1 MKTIELPTGI
11 QTRVIHRIDQ
21 NGLQQAEDQLVEESP
36 LEIRLKYG
44 KTGQRRD
51 QPIAITMCTPG
62 HDVELALGFLFT
74 EAIIG
79 NTRDIERTAHFPEQ
93 HRVSVTLPPTLDLD
107 LSRLDRH
114 FYTTSSCGV
123 CGKGSL
129 EMLESVSCY
138 FPRPGQP
145 QLDTKTL
152 AGMPGKLQ
160 RAQSLFAVTGGIH
173 AAALFNAQGELLELR
188 EDVGRH
194 NAVDKLI
201 GWALQKNH
209 LPLRDYI
216 LMLSGR
222 IGFELVQ
229 KAAMAGIP
237 IIAAVGAPSSL
248 AVDLAEANDITLIG
262 FLRDDRM
269 NVYCGMERITTA
281 LKNE

>member
-1 MKTIELPTGI
+1 M
-11 QTRVIHRIDQ
+11 R
-21 NGLQQAEDQLVEESP
+21 
-36 LEIRLKYG
+36 
-44 KTGQRRD
+44 
-51 QPIAITMCTPG
+51 TPG
-62 HDVELALGFLFT
+62 NDVELALGFLFT

-79 NTRDIERTAHFPEQ
+79 HVRDIDATEHFPVQ
-93 HRVSVTLPPTLDLD
+93 HRVSVALQASLEFD
-107 LSRLDRH
+107 LSRLNRH

-129 EMLESVSCY
+129 ELVESVSCY
-138 FPRPGQP
+138 FPRPGHP
-145 QLDTKTL
+145 RVGTEIL
-152 AGMPGKLQ
+152 AAMPSKLQ
-160 RAQSLFAVTGGIH
+160 TAQSLFAATGGIH
-173 AAALFNAQGELLELR
+173 AAALFNAQGELLALR

-201 GWALQKNH
+201 GCALQEGQ

-216 LMLSGR
+216 LVLSGR

-248 AVDLAEANDITLIG
+248 AVELAETNDITLIG

-269 NVYCGMERITTA
+269 NVYCGMERIATEMRNA
-281 LKNE
+281 R